1 MIKFNFLPDFN
12 RGIKRASDGR
22 VGIDRDLMFCRTLAN
37 AAGHLIRALGKTN
50 RRTATVALPFQRNRI
65 VSGVNDDD
73 IGILDVIG
81 VVAELSS
88 PQDSPS
94 EFCMLTSRYDE
105 ARTSPLPDE
114 ELEII

>member
-1 MIKFNFLPDFN
+1 MRPK
-12 RGIKRASDGR
+12 GR
-22 VGIDRDLMFCRTLAN
+22 NLELWIQAPWFG
-37 AAGHLIRALGKTN
+37 LIF
-50 RRTATVALPFQRNRI
+50 RTAQQ
-65 VSGVNDDD
+65 
-73 IGILDVIG
+73 IG

>member
-1 MIKFNFLPDFN
+1 MW
-12 RGIKRASDGR
+12 REDGNEP
-22 VGIDRDLMFCRTLAN
+22 AP
-37 AAGHLIRALGKTN
+37 AKWHLL
-50 RRTATVALPFQRNRI
+50 
-65 VSGVNDDD
+65 
-73 IGILDVIG
+73 G

>member
-1 MIKFNFLPDFN
+1 MRHF
-12 RGIKRASDGR
+12 
-22 VGIDRDLMFCRTLAN
+22 
-37 AAGHLIRALGKTN
+37 
-50 RRTATVALPFQRNRI
+50 
-65 VSGVNDDD
+65 
-73 IGILDVIG
+73 G

>member
-1 MIKFNFLPDFN
+1 MPD
-12 RGIKRASDGR
+12 ASFTQSSPKSALVHKVYLAYHDASPLITSQILQPIH
-22 VGIDRDLMFCRTLAN
+22 VG
-37 AAGHLIRALGKTN
+37 RALSAK
-50 RRTATVALPFQRNRI
+50 ALPGTIGDDSGENISSRN
-65 VSGVNDDD
+65 
-73 IGILDVIG
+73 G